1 MFADRPTVRVVFL
14 FIAAT
19 AAAPVA
25 LADPP
30 RVVKAVPD
38 NGDADVDPGLR
49 EMRIEF
55 DQDMSAGGHS
65 ICGGGPEYPEIVG
78 RPRWESPRVMVIPVK
93 LKPSHGYSLS
103 INCPAAQNFRG
114 VDGTPAEM
122 YPISFRTASR
132 RGGTSPKV
140 TRDENQAAI
149 AALRRAIDEHYSY
162 RDLRRVDWNKAFA
175 EYAPKLEKA
184 ETAAEFGRQ
193 AAKLLAKARD
203 IHILVRV
210 GETPIASHRRSVR
223 PNCELPCLERTVP
236 GWRQRSKCVFTGRFD
251 DGIGYIMITTWAPE
265 SPADLEPAF
274 EALAEFADAPGMIV
288 DVRPNAG
295 GDELLA
301 QSFAGCFVEKAA
313 VYSRNVY
320 RDTSAP
326 DGFTKPFDRVIEPK
340 KGRPAFHKPVAVLMG
355 KANMSSCE
363 SFLLMMKQ
371 APKSVLIGET
381 SYGSSGNPKPHDLGN
396 GVTVL
401 LPSWKDM
408 APDGTL
414 IEGVGIRPDVNIE
427 ATLVELR
434 RDDPLLAEALK
445 RLRKP

>member
-1 MFADRPTVRVVFL
+1 MFHRRSTARAFFTFL
-14 FIAAT
+14 ASLSL
-19 AAAPVA
+19 APLA
-25 LADPP
+25 LAEPP
-30 RVVKAVPD
+30 RVIKAVPD
-38 NGDADVDPGLR
+38 NGDTDVDPGLR
-49 EMRIEF
+49 DLRIEF
-55 DQDMSAGGHS
+55 DQDMSSGGHS
-65 ICGGGPEYPEIVG
+65 ICGGGPGFPEIDG
-78 RPRWESPRVMVIPVK
+78 RPRWESPRVMIVPVK
-93 LKPSHGYSLS
+93 LKPAHSYSLS

-114 VDGTPAEM
+114 VDGTPAES
-122 YPISFRTASR
+122 YPISFRTAAR
-132 RGGTSPKV
+132 RGGSSPKV
-140 TRDENQAAI
+140 TKDENQAAI
-149 AALRRAIDEHYSY
+149 AALRRAVDEHYSY

-175 EYAPKLEKA
+175 EYTPKLENA
-184 ETAAEFGRQ
+184 ETAAEFGRL
-193 AAKLLAKARD
+193 AAKLLAKAKD

-210 GETPIASHRRSVR
+210 GETPIASHRRSVS
-223 PNCELPCLERTVP
+223 PNCELPCLARTVP
-236 GWRQRSKCVFTGRFD
+236 GWTQRSKCVYTGRFD

-265 SPADLEPAF
+265 TPADLEPAF
-274 EALAEFADAPGMIV
+274 EALADFADAPAMII
-288 DVRPNAG
+288 DVRPNSG

-340 KGRPAFHKPVAVLMG
+340 KGRPAFHKPIAVLMG

-371 APKSVLIGET
+371 APKCVLIGEP

-396 GVTVL
+396 GVTVQ

-414 IEGVGIRPDVNIE
+414 IEGVGIRPDVNIQ
-427 ATLVELR
+427 ATLAELR